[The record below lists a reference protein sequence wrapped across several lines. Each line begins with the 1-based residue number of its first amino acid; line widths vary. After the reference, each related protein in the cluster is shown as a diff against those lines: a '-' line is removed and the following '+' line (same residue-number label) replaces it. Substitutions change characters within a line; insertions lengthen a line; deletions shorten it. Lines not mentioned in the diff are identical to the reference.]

1 MKKFAKFVVLV
12 LTLSLLLSFVACGKS
27 SDQKDTSGSKT
38 SDETSSSDSTSDKKS
53 GEKVTL
59 TVWGDPD
66 NQAVLEEAFK
76 LINEAFEKK
85 YPNIKLDY
93 QFSGSFDALNVAV
106 QSNSL
111 PDLFWVQGNKSTK
124 MAEMARNGYLLNL
137 DKYNLDT
144 SRFPQGCID
153 YATVDG
159 SLYCSIPAFL
169 DYVTIYYNKD
179 IFGKYGLS
187 VPETWDDLVNVCETL
202 KQNGEIPI
210 ALGGKG
216 DWDRYWFIQITAP
229 VFYNDLLGELQN
241 GNFDVDYAPMA
252 KGFNVFREFVEKGYF
267 GSDVVATDGAGAQ
280 LAFTNGKTA
289 MIIDGTWN
297 NSIYE
302 STGMN
307 IGRFA
312 IPDNNGKRYSQS
324 GFSNFLTYAA
334 SSKTKYPDEAFKYI
348 EFLSSLEA
356 QQIMHDKV
364 GGIPVVDDIKVA
376 SEAIGEMADFDII
389 GYNVYH
395 VLSAVANE
403 NSKPQEILISDICP
417 KVMMGQMTGEQ
428 AAEAIK
434 NEIAKR

>member
-1 MKKFAKFVVLV
+1 MKKIAKILVLV
-12 LTLSLLLSFVACGKS
+12 LALSLLVSMVACGKT
-27 SDQKDTSGSKT
+27 SDQKND
-38 SDETSSSDSTSDKKS
+38 TSSSDTSGNDTSS
-53 GEKVTL
+53 GNKTGSETVTL
-59 TVWGDPD
+59 KVWGDPD
-66 NQAVLEEAFK
+66 NQAVLEEPFK

-144 SRFPQGCID
+144 SRYPQGCID

-159 SLYCSIPAFL
+159 SIYCSFPAFT
-169 DYVTIYYNKD
+169 DYVTMYYNKD
-179 IFGKYGLS
+179 IFDKYGLAK
-187 VPETWDDLVNVCETL
+187 PETWDDFVKVCETL

-216 DWDRYWFIQITAP
+216 DWDRYWFLQLTAP
-229 VFYNDLLGELQN
+229 VFYNDLLGSLSEFK
-241 GNFDVDYAPMA
+241 FDIDYAPMA
-252 KGFNVFREFVEKGYF
+252 KGFSVFREFVEKGYF
-267 GSDVVATDGAGAQ
+267 GSDVAATDGAGAQ

-302 STGMN
+302 STGLN

-334 SSKTKYPDEAFKYI
+334 SSKTKYPDEAVKYI
-348 EFLSSLEA
+348 EFLSSKEA
-356 QQIMHDKV
+356 QQILHDKV
-364 GGIPVVDDIKVA
+364 GGIPVIDDIESA
-376 SEAIGEMADFDII
+376 SEAIREMADFDII

-403 NSKPQEILISDICP
+403 NSKPQEILVSDIGP
-417 KVMMGQMTGEQ
+417 KVMLGELTGEQ
-428 AAEAIK
+428 AAETIK